1 MVTITRTPSMVKQI
15 KIDDEDYHRLKAMG
29 KGSFAVKV
37 KQLLAKANTT
47 YADDLLKQ
55 SIEIQRRK
63 RPIPIDTATDLY
75 RKDVPNPRLITALI
89 LDTWQ
94 QAGEYSRQAL
104 LKHVAELFIRQGWHE
119 MYAMFFFNYEKRN
132 SKFQKKVD
140 SNLAFLVKQGVL
152 KRVDAGYNITKPLSE
167 HSKDMLHAIT
177 LMPSG
182 SNMPLIK
189 YNEKLPFGLSKYYRS
204 GSKPLLR
211 ASLQEGTYLDLT
223 N

>member
-1 MVTITRTPSMVKQI
+1 MVTITRTPSMVKHI

-37 KQLLAKANTT
+37 KQLLAKADTT

-55 SIEIQRRK
+55 SIEIQRRPR
-63 RPIPIDTATDLY
+63 RPFVDRATDLPF
-75 RKDVPNPRLITALI
+75 RDVPNPRLMTVLI
-89 LDTWQ
+89 LDLWRQ

-140 SNLAFLVKQGVL
+140 NSIAFLVKNGIL
-152 KRVDAGYNITKPLSE
+152 KRVAAGYNLTKPLSE
-167 HSKDMLHAIT
+167 HSKDMLHAIS

-182 SNMPLIK
+182 SIIPMIK
-189 YNEKLPFGLSKYYRS
+189 LRADFPYFVFKKLP
-204 GSKPLLR
+204 
-211 ASLQEGTYLDLT
+211 EGTYLDLT